1 MLTDVK
7 EKKKVK
13 CYKYWPDSETRSFGP
28 FRVTITEQQRLVDY
42 TTRNLLLEVWVLH
55 LISLTL
61 CATHCLYI
69 MKLFQG
75 NTQPTTQD
83 ELCALSKPKNLIV
96 HAISFFSA
104 CNRCVLFGCVG
115 IDR

>member
-1 MLTDVK
+1 MVDFWRLVWQERPPTIVMLTDVK

-13 CYKYWPDSETRSFGP
+13 CYKYWPDSGTRSFGP

-55 LISLTL
+55 LFICYISLCNTL
-61 CATHCLYI
+61 LVY

-96 HAISFFSA
+96 PAI
-104 CNRCVLFGCVG
+104 
-115 IDR
+115 